1 MADWDEA
8 EGMLTNALNTFCTA
22 NETKWELNP
31 GDGAFYGP
39 KIDIKIL
46 DALKRRHQL
55 ATIQL
60 DFQLPQRFK
69 LKFVRDNKEETPVM
83 IHRAILGSI
92 ERCVAILTESF
103 GGKWPFWLSP
113 RQVRIVPIGKSQIPF
128 AQSIANKLFDAGL
141 EAEADPDCAGKLL
154 TTPLYTTHCIFQKT
168 LSTPISIFFEMC
180 SPTLIAL
187 LYYFLILP
195 NKKIREILFSD
206 TFNYRIR
213 RAQLEQWNFIL
224 VVGDKEIEA
233 GTCAVRTRDAQQHG
247 VLDVDFVV
255 SELVR
260 LHKNRALK
268 AEHEFRGEKKEK
280 PAADEAKGIAFE
292 TTRI

>member
-8 EGMLTNALNTFCTA
+8 EGMLKNALNTFCST

-113 RQVRIVPIGKSQIPF
+113 RQVRVVPIGKSQVPF

-141 EAEADPDCAGKLL
+141 EAEADPDCAGKIL
-154 TTPLYTTHCIFQKT
+154 TTPLYSIYCIFQNA
-168 LSTPISIFFEMC
+168 LSPPISIFAGIFC
-180 SPTLIAL
+180 LSIFAILYLLI
-187 LYYFLILP
+187 IP
-195 NKKIREILFSD
+195 NKKIRYFFKIHSTTEFDGRSLSNGISSSLLAIKNSKPVLVLS
-206 TFNYRIR
+206 
-213 RAQLEQWNFIL
+213 ALEMLNS
-224 VVGDKEIEA
+224 
-233 GTCAVRTRDAQQHG
+233 T
-247 VLDVDFVV
+247 V
-255 SELVR
+255 S
-260 LHKNRALK
+260 
-268 AEHEFRGEKKEK
+268 
-280 PAADEAKGIAFE
+280 
-292 TTRI
+292 

>member
-8 EGMLTNALNTFCTA
+8 EGMLKNALNTFCSA

-128 AQSIANKLFDAGL
+128 AQSIAKKLFDAGL
-141 EAEADPDCAGKLL
+141 EAEADPDCA
-154 TTPLYTTHCIFQKT
+154 
-168 LSTPISIFFEMC
+168 
-180 SPTLIAL
+180 
-187 LYYFLILP
+187 
-195 NKKIREILFSD
+195 D

-255 SELVR
+255 DELVR

-280 PAADEAKGIAFE
+280 PAADEAKAE
-292 TTRI
+292 NK